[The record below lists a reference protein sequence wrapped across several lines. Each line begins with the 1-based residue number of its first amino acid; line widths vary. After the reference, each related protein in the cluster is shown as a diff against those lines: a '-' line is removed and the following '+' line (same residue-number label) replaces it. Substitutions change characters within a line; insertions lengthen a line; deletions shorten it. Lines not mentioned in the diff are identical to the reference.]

1 MPTGRKGIFIGYNEH
16 TTTHYRVYAPD
27 MHTTVI
33 LSNVKFF
40 KDLLGSSI
48 DNY

>member
-1 MPTGRKGIFIGYNEH
+1 MPTGREGIFMGYNEN
-16 TTTHYRVYAPD
+16 TTAYYHVYAPD
-27 MHTTVI
+27 MYTTVVS
-33 LSNVKFF
+33 SNVKFF